1 MTHPVYADAV
11 VLVAWMKR
19 RRAPLRDRLELETEP
34 AKAKRP
40 VTSGK
45 YLRLYTYLEGR
56 YADRV
61 VLTFTQIED
70 LLGFSLP
77 DLARRNEEWWT
88 IPDPATPSPPYS
100 DSWILANRTARPN
113 FMALTVVFDR
123 VS

>member
-1 MTHPVYADAV
+1 MA
-11 VLVAWMKR
+11 LVAWIKR
-19 RRAPLRDRLELETEP
+19 RHARLGDRLEQQTVAP
-34 AKAKRP
+34 KAHRS

-45 YLRLYTYLEGR
+45 YQTLHTYLDSR

-61 VLTFTQIED
+61 VLTFRQIED
-70 LLGFSLP
+70 LLGFPLP
-77 DLARRNEEWWT
+77 DPARRNEDWWT
-88 IPDPATPSPPYS
+88 IPDPATPSPRYS

>member
-1 MTHPVYADAV
+1 MVFMT
-11 VLVAWMKR
+11 WMKR
-19 RRAPLRDRLELETEP
+19 RQARLRDRLEQQTEVT
-34 AKAKRP
+34 KAQRS

-45 YLRLYTYLEGR
+45 YLKLQTYLESR

-77 DLARRNEEWWT
+77 EPARRNEDWWT
-88 IPDPATPSPPYS
+88 IRDPATPSPRYA
-100 DSWILANRTARPN
+100 DSWIQANRTARPN
-113 FMALTVVFDR
+113 FMTLTVVFDR